1 MENFSW
7 AMLWQRPSGVCGNV
21 GGGPTLGH
29 IYKEN
34 NCVSEAAF
42 PSHLYLV
49 FITAEVTAALAH
61 FE

>member
-1 MENFSW
+1 
-7 AMLWQRPSGVCGNV
+7 MLWQHPSGVCGNV
-21 GGGPTLGH
+21 GVCCTLEH

-49 FITAEVTAALAH
+49 FITGKVMAVLAH